1 MNGSLVMP
9 EQCPLCQSN
18 VYLYDNN
25 TIYNAY
31 IGRYS
36 NSKCRKYIY
45 LRFNTFYDYFPKTS
59 ISIIRNI
66 ISLSLQ
72 EEKNDSQIYETTKK
86 NYNISQ
92 KLIHELLEY

>member
-1 MNGSLVMP
+1 MP

-18 VYLYDNN
+18 IYLNDNN
-25 TIYNAY
+25 TIYNSY
-31 IGRYS
+31 IGRCS

-45 LRFNTFYDYFPKTS
+45 LRANTFYDYFPKTP
-59 ISIIRNI
+59 ISIIRNF

-72 EEKNDSQIYETTKK
+72 EEKNGSQIYERIKK

-92 KLIHELLEY
+92 KLMMKF